1 MQIFLLK
8 SRPCKVV
15 SRGIKTVS
23 FASTSFAKLKKHIFK
38 WDAFTNK
45 IIAKVN
51 GENLLNDKS
60 EINFGL
66 KA

>member
-23 FASTSFAKLKKHIFK
+23 FASTSFAKLKKTH
-38 WDAFTNK
+38 AL
-45 IIAKVN
+45 N
-51 GENLLNDKS
+51 GMLSQIK
-60 EINFGL
+60 
-66 KA
+66 